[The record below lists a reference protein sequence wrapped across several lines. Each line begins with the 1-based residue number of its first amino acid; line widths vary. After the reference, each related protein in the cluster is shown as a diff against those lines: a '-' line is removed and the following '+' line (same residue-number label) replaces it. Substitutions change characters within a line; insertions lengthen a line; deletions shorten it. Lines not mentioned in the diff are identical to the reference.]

1 MERKSGIL
9 MPIFSLP
16 SKYGIGTLGKE
27 AYKFA
32 DFLAAAGQSV
42 WQLLPLGPTSY
53 ADSPYSSFST
63 FAGNPYFIDLDA
75 LVEDGLLKRSEIK
88 AVDWGDDPRQIDYGK
103 IYENRFK
110 ILALACERGWE
121 RDAEA
126 VAAFE
131 RENAGWLPDYALF
144 MALKRRFGMKS
155 WLEWPDEAAR
165 MREPEALDSY
175 RIELAEDIRLFTYAQ
190 FLFFRQ
196 WNALRDY
203 VHSLGI
209 DIVGDLPIYV
219 ATDSADIWAE
229 PQFFQLD
236 EERRPQFVAGVPP
249 DSFNAD
255 GQLWGNALYDW
266 DALKSDGYGW
276 WIRRIEGALKLYD
289 VIRIVH
295 FRGFESYWS
304 VPADAET
311 ARDGEWLKGPG
322 MDLVGVLKGWFPHA
336 RFIAED
342 LGYLT
347 DGVRKLLSDS
357 GFPGM
362 KLLQFA
368 FGSEDG
374 DYLPHSYGYNSIC
387 YIGTHDNPTLKQWL
401 GLLKKKELAF
411 AKKYCALSEEEG
423 YDRGILRMGQLSPS
437 MLFVAEIQDYLG
449 LADGCRINTP
459 GVVEGNWRWRLLPG
473 ELTSKLAKDI
483 RELTARYGRLNPRA
497 PQPKKREAKE
507 K

>member
-63 FAGNPYFIDLDA
+63 FAGNPYFIDLDT
-75 LVEDGLLKRSEIK
+75 LVSDRLLKRAEIN
-88 AVDWGDDPRQIDYGK
+88 AVDWGADPRHVDYGK
-103 IYENRFK
+103 IYEHRFA
-110 ILALACERGWE
+110 LLSLACGRGWE
-121 RDAEA
+121 RDREA

-131 RENAGWLPDYALF
+131 RENSRWLPDYALF

-155 WLEWPDEAAR
+155 WMEWPDEDAR
-165 MREPEALDSY
+165 MRTPAAMESY
-175 RIELAEDIRLFTYAQ
+175 RAELADDIRLFTYIQ
-190 FLFFRQ
+190 YLFYKQ
-196 WNALRDY
+196 WDALRDY
-203 VHSLGI
+203 VHGLGI

-249 DSFNAD
+249 DSFNDD

-266 DALKSDGYGW
+266 DALKADGYGW
-276 WIRRIEGALKLYD
+276 WIRRTEGALKLYD
-289 VIRIVH
+289 VIRIDH

-304 VPADAET
+304 VPAGAKT
-311 ARDGEWLKGPG
+311 ARNGEWRKGPG
-322 MDLVGVLKGWFPHA
+322 MDLVGVLKGWFPQA

-342 LGYLT
+342 LGYMT
-347 DGVRKLLSDS
+347 PEVMKLLADS

-362 KLLQFA
+362 KPLQFA
-368 FGSEDG
+368 FGEG
-374 DYLPHSYGYNSIC
+374 GEGFLPHNCAYDTIC
-387 YIGTHDNPTLKQWL
+387 YIGTHDNPTLHQWL
-401 GLLKKKELAF
+401 GLLTRKELAF
-411 AKKYCALSEEEG
+411 AKKYCALSEEES
-423 YDRGILRMGQLSPS
+423 YDWGILRMGQLTASQ
-437 MLFVAEIQDYLG
+437 LFVAEMQDYLG
-449 LADGCRINTP
+449 LGDGCRINTP
-459 GVVEGNWRWRLLPG
+459 GVVDGNWQWRALPG
-473 ELTSKLAKDI
+473 ELSPALARRI
-483 RELTARYGRLNPRA
+483 RELTARYGRLA
-497 PQPKKREAKE
+497 AAAGKKAQAGA
-507 K
+507 